1 MKVNTDIFSFGTAS
15 ILILLC
21 IAWTLI
27 LFMFVKSDC
36 KPNDAGVCIKPSLSL
51 FLPSI
56 ATFGLAMFLLFKK

>member
-1 MKVNTDIFSFGTAS
+1 MKFDTDIFSFGTGF
-15 ILILLC
+15 LMLFG
-21 IAWTLI
+21 IAWTLF

-56 ATFGLAMFLLFKK
+56 ATFGLAIFLYFKK